1 MITNN
6 EQRLTTHASAVTAA
20 SRAPSCAT
28 THAHAPLVAH
38 ILYRLDIGGLEN
50 GLVNLINTI
59 PADRYRHA
67 VISLTECTDFRFR
80 IRRQDVQYYALH
92 KRPGKDFGVYLQL
105 WRLLRR
111 LRPQIVHT
119 RNLSVLDC
127 LLPAA
132 LAGVRYRI
140 HGEHGRDMIDIDGSH
155 WKYNMLRRAI
165 RPLVHRYIP
174 LSRDLEN
181 WLQHRIGVTPE
192 KISRIY
198 NGVDTRLFQP
208 APAREPLPDTNF
220 APPGTTV
227 IGTVGRMQS
236 VKDQLTLVCAFL
248 HLLKTVPGAREKL
261 RLALVGDGPLRAQAA
276 AMLAAEDASALAW
289 LAGSRDDVPRLLRG
303 LDVFVL
309 PSLAEGISNTILEA
323 MACGLPVV
331 ATRVGGNPELVTE
344 GETGMLVPA
353 ADPVALAGALGH
365 YLRDPSLARRH
376 GRAGR
381 ERVEREF
388 SLHAMVQRYL
398 AVYDDVLAG
407 KRRTT

>member
-1 MITNN
+1 MMANGKP
-6 EQRLTTHASAVTAA
+6 RLTAHAAAGDTAA
-20 SRAPSCAT
+20 YGSAGAVAWKP
-28 THAHAPLVAH
+28 APLVAH

-50 GLVNLINTI
+50 GLVNLINAI
-59 PADRYRHA
+59 PVERYRHA
-67 VISLTECTDFRFR
+67 VISLTEHTDFRFR
-80 IRRQDVQYYALH
+80 IRRQDVEYYALH
-92 KRPGKDFGVYLQL
+92 KRPGKDFGAYLQL

-119 RNLSVLDC
+119 RNLPALDC

-132 LAGVRYRI
+132 LAGVRCRI
-140 HGEHGRDMIDIDGSH
+140 HGEHGRDIIDIDGSN

-181 WLQHRIGVTPE
+181 WLQRRIGVTPE

-208 APAREPLPDTNF
+208 ASAREPLPDTNF
-220 APPGTTV
+220 APPGTMV
-227 IGTVGRMQS
+227 IGTVGRMQT
-236 VKDQLTLVCAFL
+236 VKDQLTLVRAFL
-248 HLLKTVPGAREKL
+248 HLLKTTPGAREKL
-261 RLALVGDGPLRAQAA
+261 RLVLIGDGPLRAQAA
-276 AMLAAEDASALAW
+276 AMLAAEDAGALAW

-331 ATRVGGNPELVTE
+331 ATRVGGNPELVIE

-353 ADPVALAGALGH
+353 ADPAALAGALGN

-407 KRRTT
+407 RRTTQ